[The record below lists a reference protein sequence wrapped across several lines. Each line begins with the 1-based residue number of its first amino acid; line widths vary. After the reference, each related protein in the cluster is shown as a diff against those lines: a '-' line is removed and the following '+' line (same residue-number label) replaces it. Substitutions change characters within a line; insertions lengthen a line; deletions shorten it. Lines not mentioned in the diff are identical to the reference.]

1 MKNYYASKK
10 NHVSTFKFFAI
21 SIIIT
26 SCSIT
31 SIGIPQTVQSNNN
44 PVSFHHLFLNN
55 ETPSDN
61 KAIQWDVRINFSE
74 TAGGNDYIYFGEAP
88 DANDGPPADTYDV
101 AKPPAPP
108 MPPYIRAYL
117 NDNLPVPYNNLW
129 KDYRQ
134 YPDTQKTWNL
144 SVQWAPED
152 GESPTTIT
160 MIWSPAQVGK
170 SEYTTVNLCTNT
182 GTMLK
187 NMLVDNSYIFT
198 CPAYVV
204 QNFKIICLI
213 NQPPNPPKITGPTR
227 VKVGVATDYS
237 FKAISPSSEEIY
249 YFIDWGDYT
258 NSSWIGPYLTGE
270 EITQSHTWIIK
281 GTYKIKAKVK
291 NIYGSESDWA
301 ILSVTLPC
309 SSNKS
314 LIPLWL
320 RLFEQFRNVVKCM
333 SYTRWNEELVY
344 FFV

>member
-1 MKNYYASKK
+1 MKNERMKNYYSSRK
-10 NHVSTFKFFAI
+10 NFISIFKFFVI
-21 SIIIT
+21 LLIIT
-26 SCSIT
+26 FCLLS
-31 SIGIPQTVQSNNN
+31 SIGTPQPVELNKASNSLYQLFPNNN
-44 PVSFHHLFLNN
+44 TSKD
-55 ETPSDN
+55 SRD
-61 KAIQWDVRINFSE
+61 IIWDVRINVSE
-74 TAGGNDYIYFGEAP
+74 KAGGNDYIYFGEAP
-88 DANDGPPADTYDV
+88 DANDGPPSDSYDI

-160 MIWSPAQVGK
+160 MTWSPAQVEQ
-170 SEYTTVNLCTNT
+170 SEYTTVNLCTNS
-182 GTMLK
+182 GTILK

-213 NQPPNPPKITGPTR
+213 TQPPNPPIITGPTR
-227 VKVGVATDYS
+227 GKVRVAIDYN
-237 FKAISPSSEEIY
+237 FKATNPTSEEIY
-249 YFIDWGDYT
+249 YFIDWGDHT

-270 EITQSHTWIIK
+270 EITQSHTWTVK
-281 GTYKIKAKVK
+281 GTYNIKAKVK

-301 ILSVTLPC
+301 TLSVTLPC
-309 SSNKS
+309 LYKMSS
-314 LIPLWL
+314 IPLWL
-320 RLFEQFRNVVKCM
+320 RLFEQFLN
-333 SYTRWNEELVY
+333 L
-344 FFV
+344 